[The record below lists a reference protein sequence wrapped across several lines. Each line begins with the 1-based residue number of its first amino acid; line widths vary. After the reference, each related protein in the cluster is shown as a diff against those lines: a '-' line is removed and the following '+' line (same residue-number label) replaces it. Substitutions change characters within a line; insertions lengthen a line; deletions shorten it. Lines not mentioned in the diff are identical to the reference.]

1 MSELSTT
8 SGEGHV
14 PGTGHPE
21 PFAPRARQLDRF
33 CDGMRNGMV
42 VESMDRLVAH
52 LYALRAGMSPAAWDD
67 HVATVLLRH
76 PIRELLHRD
85 PYTFRAF
92 SKRCGNTAD
101 AILTDMVYFETADTG
116 VADGIGHAVFRYL
129 LDGTSARA
137 MRNRRRRIAV
147 QIDETVRARP
157 DARVLALGAGHLR
170 EIELARTLDDTFVGE
185 FVAVDEDESNLALI
199 HHEYATRGVR
209 TMHMSID
216 GLIAERSG
224 LGGFD
229 LIYAADL
236 FERLP
241 PPPARAL
248 AERMFAMLNPCGRLL
263 ITNFVPNVAD
273 VGYRESYM
281 DWRPICRGDHEM
293 LALVAGI
300 AREDIADAELCL
312 DAMRNIAYL
321 ELQRRG
327 TVETALRR
335 ERMQVS
341 KAVLRGKWMMSE
353 TREVQVAASCP
364 LA

>member
-1 MSELSTT
+1 
-8 SGEGHV
+8 
-14 PGTGHPE
+14 
-21 PFAPRARQLDRF
+21 
-33 CDGMRNGMV
+33 
-42 VESMDRLVAH
+42 
-52 LYALRAGMSPAAWDD
+52 
-67 HVATVLLRH
+67 
-76 PIRELLHRD
+76 
-85 PYTFRAF
+85 
-92 SKRCGNTAD
+92 
-101 AILTDMVYFETADTG
+101 
-116 VADGIGHAVFRYL
+116 
-129 LDGTSARA
+129 
-137 MRNRRRRIAV
+137 
-147 QIDETVRARP
+147 
-157 DARVLALGAGHLR
+157 
-170 EIELARTLDDTFVGE
+170 
-185 FVAVDEDESNLALI
+185 
-199 HHEYATRGVR
+199 
-209 TMHMSID
+209 
-216 GLIAERSG
+216 
-224 LGGFD
+224 
-229 LIYAADL
+229 
-236 FERLP
+236 
-241 PPPARAL
+241 
-248 AERMFAMLNPCGRLL
+248 MLNPCGRLL